1 MPGPCCVHCVPSTL
15 ESLGRHKQVGQPLA
29 SVEYVCSE
37 GCDSAAGAQVETG
50 EPGLQVEAGEA
61 GFWRVAFCCFPKA
74 RVGVRGVREGF
85 PGGGGRGAD
94 REVVRV
100 GRGSTAS
107 AQGKVGECPYWSS
120 V

>member
-37 GCDSAAGAQVETG
+37 GCDAAAGAQVETG

-74 RVGVRGVREGF
+74 EWV
-85 PGGGGRGAD
+85 
-94 REVVRV
+94 
-100 GRGSTAS
+100 S
-107 AQGKVGECPYWSS
+107 AG
-120 V
+120 